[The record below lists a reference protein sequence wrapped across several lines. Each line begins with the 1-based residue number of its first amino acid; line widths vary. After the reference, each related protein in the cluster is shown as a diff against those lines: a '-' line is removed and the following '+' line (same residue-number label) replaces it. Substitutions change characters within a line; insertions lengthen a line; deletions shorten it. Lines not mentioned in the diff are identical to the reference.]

1 MSDIDE
7 RPSKIRKLESTEDA
21 PASISLSA
29 PESSEQPTTAKLEA
43 PKLAQDAPTNT
54 EAAAPSSDQPPL
66 SKKQLKKLKKTQA
79 WEAQKAQRTEFRRTK
94 RREKAARKAIAKAE
108 GRLPAPPPPSS
119 RRPRPVPVSFLIDC
133 DFDSYMT
140 EKELISLTA
149 QVTRCYSDN
158 RTAVYRGHMG
168 ISSWGGKMRERFET
182 VLGGHYKGWKGVKFL
197 EENWVDARKVMDE
210 VMRGRDGGKVVGAL
224 ATANGLPE
232 AEGKNAQA
240 AKVDENSGEKVT
252 EKPELSQT
260 ESVAEF
266 SAPAQSESL
275 ADPSQ
280 AHTIPESTQSTLPHP
295 SGVQPPSTSSVP
307 SAGSEGPAP
316 SPQPNLIYL
325 SSDSENTLTTL
336 SPYTTYV
343 IGGIVDKNRYKGLCY
358 KRACEA
364 GIPTAKLP
372 IGEYMEM
379 QSRSVLT
386 VNHVMEIMIRW
397 LETGDWGEAFLKVIP
412 KRKEAKLR
420 GKVRGRDEKEHE
432 GEDANDGEGERDGSE
447 NESDDE
453 AEKATGIDT
462 VTSEEQPEAVET

>member
-7 RPSKIRKLESTEDA
+7 RPSKIRKLEATEDA
-21 PASISLSA
+21 PASIYLSI
-29 PESSEQPTTAKLEA
+29 PPSTEQSITTELDA
-43 PKLAQDAPTNT
+43 PKPAEDAPTNT
-54 EAAAPSSDQPPL
+54 EAAAPPSDQPPL
-66 SKKQLKKLKKTQA
+66 SKKQLKKLAKTQA
-79 WEAQKAQRTEFRRTK
+79 WEAQKAQRTAFRRTK

-108 GRLPAPPPPSS
+108 GLLPAPPPASS

-197 EENWVDARKVMDE
+197 EENWVDAGKAMDE
-210 VMRGRDGGKVVGAL
+210 VMRGWDGGKVVGAL

-232 AEGKNAQA
+232 EEGKKAKA
-240 AKVDENSGEKVT
+240 AKDSENTGEKVE
-252 EKPELSQT
+252 EKPELPQT
-260 ESVAEF
+260 ESVAIP
-266 SAPAQSESL
+266 AP
-275 ADPSQ
+275 
-280 AHTIPESTQSTLPHP
+280 TTVKI
-295 SGVQPPSTSSVP
+295 
-307 SAGSEGPAP
+307 EGEAEPPAP
-316 SPQPNLIYL
+316 SHQPSLVYL
-325 SSDSENTLTTL
+325 SSDSPNTLTTL

-420 GKVRGRDEKEHE
+420 GKGRGRDKGENGEEEAKD
-432 GEDANDGEGERDGSE
+432 GEDEEGERDGSE
-447 NESDDE
+447 SESESDDE
-453 AEKATGIDT
+453 DGAPLETGPVNDEPDEKATGIDT
-462 VTSEEQPEAVET
+462 AMSEEQPEAVVT

>member
-1 MSDIDE
+1 MADIDE
-7 RPSKIRKLESTEDA
+7 RPSKIRKLEASEDA

-29 PESSEQPTTAKLEA
+29 LESTDQSIQAELDA
-43 PKLAQDAPTNT
+43 PKPAKDAPTNT
-54 EAAAPSSDQPPL
+54 EVIALSSDQPPL

-108 GRLPAPPPPSS
+108 GLIPPPPPPSS

-158 RTAVYRGHMG
+158 RTAVFRGHMG

-197 EENWVDARKVMDE
+197 EENWVDAGKAMDE
-210 VMRGRDGGKVVGAL
+210 VMRAWDGGKVVGAL

-232 AEGKNAQA
+232 EEGKRAQA
-240 AKVDENSGEKVT
+240 AKGSGNIEEKVA
-252 EKPELSQT
+252 EAPELSQT
-260 ESVAEF
+260 ESVAISPPTAVSIKEEVEP
-266 SAPAQSESL
+266 SAP
-275 ADPSQ
+275 SQ
-280 AHTIPESTQSTLPHP
+280 
-295 SGVQPPSTSSVP
+295 
-307 SAGSEGPAP
+307 
-316 SPQPNLIYL
+316 QPNLVYL
-325 SSDSENTLTTL
+325 SSDSPNTLTTL

-420 GKVRGRDEKEHE
+420 GKGRGRDK
-432 GEDANDGEGERDGSE
+432 GENGEEEANDGEDGEGGRDGSE
-447 NESDDE
+447 SESEDEGNDEDGAPLKTEPVDNELD
-453 AEKATGIDT
+453 EKATGIDT
-462 VTSEEQPEAVET
+462 AMSEEQPEAVEQ